1 MQSLFVIKKIHMMK
15 KLFPSVLVVVLL
27 FGGFFNALAETT
39 IDGEAN
45 AFNPITSGV
54 PFLSIAPDA
63 RGGGMGDVGVAT
75 TPDATSSYWNP
86 AKYAFISGAGGA
98 SLSYTPWL
106 RKLVKDIDLA
116 YLSGFYKIGDVQAVA
131 MSMRYFSLG
140 EVIIRKD
147 ETSPAMT
154 AKPYDVAV
162 DATYSRILAENFSM
176 GVSLRFIYSDL
187 LGGAATEDAE
197 TLSPGKAVAADISAY
212 YGAPVTLSSGEG
224 FAAAG
229 LNISNIGSKISYGDD
244 ENTAFLPT
252 NLRLGGSFTYPFDP
266 YNKISVNLDLNK
278 LLVPSRP
285 VAPTQGDD
293 ESDADYALRVSDYE
307 SSLSDYNNGD
317 PISGIFTSFSD
328 APGGFSEELQ
338 EIMWSLGLEY
348 AYNNQFFARG
358 GYFHESENKGNRKY
372 FTLGAGFKLN
382 VLSLDVAY
390 VISVAQTNPLDQTL
404 RFSLAFTLDGIKQM
418 IGE

>member
-27 FGGFFNALAETT
+27 FGGFFNALAVTT
-39 IDGEAN
+39 INGEAN

-63 RGGGMGDVGVAT
+63 RGGGMGDVGAAT

-229 LNISNIGSKISYGDD
+229 LNISNIGSKISYGDA

-252 NLRLGGSFTYPFDP
+252 NLRLGGSFNYPFDP
-266 YNKISVNLDLNK
+266 YNKMSINLDLNK

-285 VAPTQGDD
+285 IQKDG
-293 ESDADYALRVSDYE
+293 ESDTDYDARLVK
-307 SSLSDYNNGD
+307 YNNGD

>member
-1 MQSLFVIKKIHMMK
+1 MK
-15 KLFPSVLVVVLL
+15 KFSIFLIAIFSLTNIFAQLSLKDDDRDVNV
-27 FGGFFNALAETT
+27 
-39 IDGEAN
+39 
-45 AFNPITSGV
+45 FNPITTGV

-63 RGGGMGDVGVAT
+63 RGGAMGDVGAAT
-75 TPDATSSYWNP
+75 SPDATSSYWNP
-86 AKYAFISGAGGA
+86 AKYAFITGAGGA

-106 RKLVKDIDLA
+106 RKIVKDIDLA
-116 YLSGFYKIGDVQAVA
+116 YLSGYYKIADIQTVA

-140 EVIIRKD
+140 EVIIKKD
-147 ETSPAMT
+147 EYSPEIP

-252 NLRLGGSFTYPFDP
+252 NLRLGGSFNYPFDP

-293 ESDADYALRVSDYE
+293 ESDADYALRVSDYK

>member
-1 MQSLFVIKKIHMMK
+1 MMK
-15 KLFPSVLVVVLL
+15 KLFPSILVVILL
-27 FGGFFNALAETT
+27 FAGFLNALAETT

-63 RGGGMGDVGVAT
+63 RGGGMGDVGAAT

-86 AKYAFISGAGGA
+86 AKYAFISGSGGA
-98 SLSYTPWL
+98 CLSYTPWL

-116 YLSGFYKIGDVQAVA
+116 YLSGFYKIADVQTVA

-252 NLRLGGSFTYPFDP
+252 NLRLGGSFNYPFDP
-266 YNKISVNLDLNK
+266 YNKMSINLDLNK

-285 VAPTQGDD
+285 VQKDG
-293 ESDADYALRVSDYE
+293 ESDTDYDARLVK
-307 SSLSDYNNGD
+307 YNNGD